1 MELWF
6 AAVIVMGV
14 LTQLVGSLRL
24 RPTTSSSI
32 PLLVR
37 ALRSDLSDILNNAD
51 LEEVEARFE
60 QLRGIFPTVEADELE
75 EIVRLSPVLLFL
87 ETSKIKEAIKKLN
100 TAVAFVDPSYLLTQR
115 APGVELL
122 MSVSTPSFDIQ
133 RALQDVV
140 SVVGVNYNSTGLIRR
155 VPQILTPKYLL
166 ALKEVLSTLE
176 GKLACTSLEGLA
188 LVERFPGIVN
198 VASSLPGKIDRL
210 EASLLKNGVLIEGTG
225 GSDSTLKSIVLAVPR
240 VLMQDTDKRLHSLS
254 VQYPSWSLGK
264 VVKYNPH
271 VLTQKLDLLAAH
283 YSDLAHELS
292 DLCDVDTVIN
302 NMPTAL
308 RFSTSGLRA
317 KAAKMSSLFPSAYG
331 GRFVLERCPELVFS
345 FGLGKLKSQIKKVER
360 SFLAADSAASSSL
373 AGIDEETDDGDEKDG
388 EEDGLPQLDI
398 SRILVT
404 NSNLFLRRFP
414 YFCSLIKQWVKE
426 YEDSAVAYTVLNSV
440 PSVLTK
446 SPSALRPT
454 VKALYA
460 TVAEARAAAAD
471 CDKGGVGDGFN
482 APATAISQGAICL
495 ALQKLLMGAPQV
507 IRQSP
512 AQIKERL
519 AALKDLFASPE
530 TDAQKGSNSKVTIGP
545 LLLSNSRVLTEPME
559 RLSLRLV
566 VLGRMQRLVLEPF
579 LSEEELEREKKRGEV
594 DRFALKMPH
603 SLSAPLACLLRPFFV
618 KSCPPELDL
627 YRRANTVE
635 EAYTL
640 TSQLID
646 CNTEEFLSLTGGQSA
661 DQYASFLL
669 NVSEDL
675 DDGTGGIASD
685 RSSSSPSASEIER
698 RVCGLL
704 NDLAASAVAA
714 NPTTTP
720 AKLRKILE
728 ERVLS
733 TFQESSLR
741 V

>member
-1 MELWF
+1 MWY
-6 AAVIVMGV
+6 VM
-14 LTQLVGSLRL
+14 QLLAHLVVCLRL
-24 RPTTSSSI
+24 KPSAPSTI
-32 PLLVR
+32 LR

-60 QLRGIFPTVEADELE
+60 QLRGIFSTVAVDELE

-87 ETSKIKEAIKKLN
+87 ETSKIKEAIRKLN

-122 MSVSTPSFDIQ
+122 MSVVTTPSIDISM
-133 RALQDVV
+133 AMQDVV
-140 SVVGVNYNSTGLIRR
+140 SVVGANYNTTGLVRR

-166 ALKEVLSTLE
+166 ALKEVLSTLD
-176 GKLACTSLEGLA
+176 GKLGCTNLEGLA

-198 VASSLPGKIDRL
+198 VASSLPSKIDRL
-210 EASLLKNGVLIEGTG
+210 EASLLKNGILLEGNG
-225 GSDSTLKSIVLAVPR
+225 GSDVTLKSIVLAVPR
-240 VLMQDTDKRLHSLS
+240 VLMQDTDKRLHYLS

-283 YSDLAHELS
+283 YSDLARELS
-292 DLCDVDTVIN
+292 DLCDVDIVIN

-308 RFSTSGLRA
+308 RFSTTGLRG

-360 SFLAADSAASSSL
+360 SFLAADSAASTSSSS
-373 AGIDEETDDGDEKDG
+373 ADIDEAKEEGDEEGG
-388 EEDGLPQLDI
+388 EEGGGEDGLPQLDI
-398 SRILVT
+398 SRILVQ

-414 YFCSLIKQWVKE
+414 YFCSLIKKWVKE

-440 PSVLTK
+440 PTVLTK

-454 VKALYA
+454 IRALYA
-460 TVAEARAAAAD
+460 TVAEARAAAASEQ
-471 CDKGGVGDGFN
+471 GGVGDGFN
-482 APATAISQGAICL
+482 PPATAISQGAICL

-519 AALKDLFASPE
+519 AALQDLFASPE
-530 TDAQKGSNSKVTIGP
+530 AVARQGSNSRVSLGP
-545 LLLSNSRVLTEPME
+545 LLLTNSRVLTEPME
-559 RLSLRLV
+559 RLALRLV
-566 VLGRMQRLVLEPF
+566 VLGRMQRLVQGPF
-579 LSEEELEREKKRGEV
+579 LTGEEQERVKDV
-594 DRFALKMPH
+594 DRFALEMPH

-618 KSCPPELDL
+618 KSCPPDLDL
-627 YRRANTVE
+627 YRRAITAE
-635 EAYTL
+635 QASTL

-646 CNTEEFLSLTGGQSA
+646 CNTNEFLALAGNAA

-675 DDGTGGIASD
+675 DDSCFD
-685 RSSSSPSASEIER
+685 LPSSSPAEIER
-698 RVCGLL
+698 HVCGLL
-704 NDLAASAVAA
+704 NDLAVSTVAA
-714 NPTTTP
+714 NPTMTA
-720 AKLRKILE
+720 AKLRMILE